1 MSGTTSAAGTGDVSG
16 LSFEAA
22 LGELEKIV
30 DELERGQVPLEKSI
44 EIYERGQALRAQ
56 CEALLKRAE
65 MRVEKIRL
73 AGDGTPAGVEP
84 LDAE

>member
-1 MSGTTSAAGTGDVSG
+1 MSGNAPAPAAGDVSG

-22 LGELEKIV
+22 LGELERIV

-44 EIYERGQALRAQ
+44 EIYERGQALRQQ
-56 CEALLKRAE
+56 CETLLKRAE
-65 MRVEKIRL
+65 MRVEKIQL
-73 AGDGTPAGVEP
+73 AGNGTPVGSEP